1 MDNRFGAIG
10 GWVAAFI
17 IIEPVWFINHGMP
30 VPFIHQSSRVFI
42 DMGFSTAIGVC
53 VDGIRRGISLAH
65 HRSNILVAIF
75 GG

>member
-30 VPFIHQSSRVFI
+30 VPFIHQSSSVFI

-53 VDGIRRGISLAH
+53 VDGIR
-65 HRSNILVAIF
+65 
-75 GG
+75 

>member
-1 MDNRFGAIG
+1 LDNRFGAIG

-53 VDGIRRGISLAH
+53 VDGIR
-65 HRSNILVAIF
+65 
-75 GG
+75 